1 MGPANS
7 RVTNRV
13 ESKGDL
19 RDSGGES
26 KGLGDLSSFSIHPS
40 CTIFTISF
48 IVVLFGLVY
57 CGYTSYGAR
66 KRMQAAN
73 RMFQDPE
80 RGGFQLQAPAPQVQ
94 AQAYVPRA

>member
-7 RVTNRV
+7 RVTNTV

-19 RDSGGES
+19 KDES

-40 CTIFTISF
+40 STIFTISF

-66 KRMQAAN
+66 RRMQEAN
-73 RMFQDPE
+73 RRFQDPE
-80 RGGFQLQAPAPQVQ
+80 RGGFQLQAPAPVQ
-94 AQAYVPRA
+94 APAYVPRA

>member
-7 RVTNRV
+7 KVTNTV

-19 RDSGGES
+19 RDES
-26 KGLGDLSSFSIHPS
+26 QGLGDLSSFSIHPS
-40 CTIFTISF
+40 STIFTISF

-66 KRMQAAN
+66 RRMQEAN
-73 RMFQDPE
+73 RRFQETE
-80 RGGFQLQAPAPQVQ
+80 RGGFQLQAPVPVQ
-94 AQAYVPRA
+94 AAPAYVPRA

>member
-7 RVTNRV
+7 RVTNTV

-40 CTIFTISF
+40 STIFTISF

-73 RMFQDPE
+73 RGFQDPE
-80 RGGFQLQAPAPQVQ
+80 RGGFQLQAPAPP

>member
-7 RVTNRV
+7 KVTNTV

-19 RDSGGES
+19 RDES
-26 KGLGDLSSFSIHPS
+26 QGLGDLSSFSIHPS
-40 CTIFTISF
+40 STIFTISF

-66 KRMQAAN
+66 RRMQEAN
-73 RMFQDPE
+73 RRFQDTE
-80 RGGFQLQAPAPQVQ
+80 RGGFQLQAPAPVQ
-94 AQAYVPRA
+94 AAPAYVPRA